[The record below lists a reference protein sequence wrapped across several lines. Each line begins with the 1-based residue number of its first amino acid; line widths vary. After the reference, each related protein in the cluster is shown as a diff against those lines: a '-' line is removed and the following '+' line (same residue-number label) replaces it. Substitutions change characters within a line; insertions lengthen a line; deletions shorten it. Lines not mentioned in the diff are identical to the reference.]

1 MSMEINGN
9 HNYVKTDYAKRLK
22 EEQQIDKVKKAEEQ
36 EKTVDK
42 TSTPQDE
49 YISSEKS
56 GEKPSGLYR
65 LERDENGNRKIV
77 YDDPKKAQNTKEA
90 ETGKES
96 KQSKI
101 DVDNPENSEEK
112 CVGNTDKVDRE
123 IEKLKEKKKQLEQ
136 EIMSASRDDQKV
148 KELERKLAQVEREL
162 SQKDNDTYRKQN
174 TSFTG

>member
-9 HNYVKTDYAKRLK
+9 YNHVKTDYAERLK
-22 EEQQIDKVKKAEEQ
+22 EEQQIDKTKKAEEK
-36 EKTVDK
+36 ESDK
-42 TSTPQDE
+42 ASAPQDE

-77 YDDPKKAQNTKEA
+77 FDDPKKARDIEESEN
-90 ETGKES
+90 GKEN
-96 KQSKI
+96 KQSK
-101 DVDNPENSEEK
+101 VQEENPQNPEEK

-136 EIMSASRDDQKV
+136 EIMSASGDEQKIQ
-148 KELERKLAQVEREL
+148 ELERKLAQVESEL
-162 SQKDNDTYRKQN
+162 SQKNNDTYRKQN
-174 TSFTG
+174 SSFTG